1 MKSRERS
8 GYISEVSGEA
18 LSRNY
23 LCLDSCQ
30 VEGRCNIGLHHESQE
45 NFDLSSRRLLV
56 LNTDRIQEQERREWT
71 SG

>member
-23 LCLDSCQ
+23 L
-30 VEGRCNIGLHHESQE
+30 GLHHESQE